1 MLDED
6 EEPGLAG
13 WHGSFYIR
21 DRKDLFRLYP
31 RGRLHVDFN
40 SYMGRGVHDVTADDG
55 GNALKPRLFL
65 RRLRL
70 EVAGTFMERFQF
82 LMGVDFGGQALAN
95 ANGKTQTAAA
105 AAGDDPDA
113 SSARFAGV
121 QTPTNAPSI
130 ADAWINYSLSP
141 ALNFMFGQEK
151 TVFSMENRTSSN
163 STTLIDRN
171 VAIRSFATNDKE
183 TGITLWGD
191 IGKKKLITYEAGVYG
206 GDGRNRPQVDS
217 RVDVIGRVLVRPFSG
232 SEHNPVKGM
241 HVGMSARHGD
251 RDPSYVG
258 YSYQAITSGQGFTL
272 WDPRYRDSA
281 GRTTHVI
288 PSGAQNSIGGE
299 VRVPVSKLDL
309 RAEAYWVANRTREG
323 VDGYQL
329 TNTERLGAVTGLGW
343 YVMASAWVFGDT
355 FVTGDPGLVR
365 PTHVDFAKPPNLK
378 KGLEVTVAVAGIDA
392 DYDGAS
398 RGGSYDA
405 NTPGAPG
412 VGTDITVRQYSVAA
426 TYWYTRHVRATINY
440 NLYHLP
446 SSGSPDNLGV
456 VPGNLTDEVDADDAH
471 VLHELGTR
479 IGVQF

>member
-1 MLDED
+1 
-6 EEPGLAG
+6 
-13 WHGSFYIR
+13 
-21 DRKDLFRLYP
+21 
-31 RGRLHVDFN
+31 
-40 SYMGRGVHDVTADDG
+40 
-55 GNALKPRLFL
+55 
-65 RRLRL
+65 
-70 EVAGTFMERFQF
+70 
-82 LMGVDFGGQALAN
+82 
-95 ANGKTQTAAA
+95 
-105 AAGDDPDA
+105 
-113 SSARFAGV
+113 
-121 QTPTNAPSI
+121 
-130 ADAWINYSLSP
+130 
-141 ALNFMFGQEK
+141 
-151 TVFSMENRTSSN
+151 
-163 STTLIDRN
+163 
-171 VAIRSFATNDKE
+171 
-183 TGITLWGD
+183 
-191 IGKKKLITYEAGVYG
+191 
-206 GDGRNRPQVDS
+206 
-217 RVDVIGRVLVRPFSG
+217 
-232 SEHNPVKGM
+232 M